1 MYNRK
6 YTWKMIK
13 PLFPLTI
20 LVIWA
25 VIFEDRIWDN
35 WSTKEPLKKF
45 HRGDLQWEYEMDAEL
60 SNGDYQF
67 QMAQLEGQITGIRN
81 DTLEIDEKLICK
93 LDPSQSS
100 ELNNLSG
107 MRQVTMKGRIL
118 SYNEQTKQVRM
129 DHGFLLNYSRNP
141 NE

>member
-1 MYNRK
+1 
-6 YTWKMIK
+6 MIK

-25 VIFEDRIWDN
+25 VLFEDQIWDN

-45 HRGDLQWEYEMDAEL
+45 QRGDLQWEYEMDAEL

-67 QMAQLEGQITGIRN
+67 QMVQLEGQITGIRN

-93 LDPSQSS
+93 LDPSQSM

-107 MRQVTMKGRIL
+107 KLLVTIKGRIL
-118 SYNEQTKQVRM
+118 GYNAQTKQVRM
-129 DHGFLLNYSRNP
+129 DHGFLLNYSRNS

>member
-1 MYNRK
+1 
-6 YTWKMIK
+6 MIK

-25 VIFEDRIWDN
+25 VLFEDQIWDN

-45 HRGDLQWEYEMDAEL
+45 QRGDLQWEYEMDAEL

-67 QMAQLEGQITGIRN
+67 QMVQLEGQITGIRN

-93 LDPSQSS
+93 LDPSQSM

-107 MRQVTMKGRIL
+107 KQLVTIKGRIL
-118 SYNEQTKQVRM
+118 GYNAQTKQGRM

>member
-1 MYNRK
+1 
-6 YTWKMIK
+6 MIK

-25 VIFEDRIWDN
+25 VLFEDQIWDN

-45 HRGDLQWEYEMDAEL
+45 QRGDLQWEYEMDAEL

-67 QMAQLEGQITGIRN
+67 QMVQLEGQITGIRN

-93 LDPSQSS
+93 LDPSQSM
-100 ELNNLSG
+100 ELNILSG
-107 MRQVTMKGRIL
+107 KQLVTIKGRIL
-118 SYNEQTKQVRM
+118 GYNAQTKQVRM
-129 DHGFLLNYSRNP
+129 DHGFLLNYSRNS

>member
-1 MYNRK
+1 
-6 YTWKMIK
+6 MIK

-25 VIFEDRIWDN
+25 VLFEDQIWDN
-35 WSTKEPLKKF
+35 WSNKEPLKKF
-45 HRGDLQWEYEMDAEL
+45 QRGDLQWEYEMDAEL

-67 QMAQLEGQITGIRN
+67 QMVQLEGQITGIRN

-93 LDPSQSS
+93 LDPSQSM

-107 MRQVTMKGRIL
+107 KQLVTIKGRIL
-118 SYNEQTKQVRM
+118 GYNAQTKQVRM
-129 DHGFLLNYSRNP
+129 DHGFLLNYSRNS

>member
-1 MYNRK
+1 
-6 YTWKMIK
+6 MIK

-25 VIFEDRIWDN
+25 VLFEDQIWDN

-45 HRGDLQWEYEMDAEL
+45 QRGDLQWEYEMDAEL

-67 QMAQLEGQITGIRN
+67 QMVQLEGQITGIRN

-93 LDPSQSS
+93 LDPSQSM

-107 MRQVTMKGRIL
+107 KQLVTIKGRIL
-118 SYNEQTKQVRM
+118 GYNAQTKQVRM
-129 DHGFLLNYSRNP
+129 DHGFLLNYSRNS